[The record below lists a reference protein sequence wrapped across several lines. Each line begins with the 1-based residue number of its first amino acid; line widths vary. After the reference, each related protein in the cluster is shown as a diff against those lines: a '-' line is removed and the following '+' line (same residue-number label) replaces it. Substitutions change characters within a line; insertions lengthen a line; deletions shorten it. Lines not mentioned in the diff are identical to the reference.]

1 MNSLIFAFL
10 FYLFILILIGIW
22 SSRFNKTIDDFLLA
36 GRKLGAVPVAISAEA
51 SDMSGW
57 LALGLPG
64 LAYNFGFGA
73 IWAAIGSAF
82 GTLFNWTVV
91 AKKLR
96 HLSEKFHSLTL
107 PDFLEDK
114 FDDKSHAVRA
124 IATGII
130 AIFMTAY
137 TSAQFV
143 AGGKILSQ
151 TFGWSYE
158 FALMIAV
165 SIIAFY
171 TLMGGFFAVA
181 WTDVFQGMLIFSIMI
196 LLPIIAFLNCG
207 DITSNISSINP
218 SALLPTF
225 KYGGALMLL
234 FILGHISWFF
244 GYPGQPHILTR
255 YMAIDDEKNL
265 KKSTLIGMIWV
276 IVSLW
281 GAVMIG
287 IIGIAYLGT
296 IDDPERV
303 MPILAMHALPAW
315 AAGIVIAAIMA
326 AIMSTADSQLLVAT
340 SSFVEDIYRKIFR
353 PKASEKKLVFL
364 SRLFVILLT
373 ILAFFMALQ
382 GGIIYLLVAFAW
394 GGFAASFGPVIIL
407 ALWWKGIKKEGVMAG
422 MLSGCIAVIAWES
435 LGFSHYIYPGIFI
448 PGVLPGFIIS
458 FVISILVSIMQR
470 YDDFT
475 SKH

>member
-1 MNSLIFAFL
+1 MDALILAFI
-10 FYLFILILIGIW
+10 FYLVILILIGIW
-22 SSRFNKTIDDFLLA
+22 SSKFNKTLDDFLLA
-36 GRKLGAVPVAISAEA
+36 GRRLGAVPVAISAEA

-73 IWAAIGSAF
+73 IWAAIGSAL

-91 AKKLR
+91 SKKLR
-96 HLSEKFHSLTL
+96 RLSEKFRSLTL

-114 FDDKSHAVRA
+114 FEDRSHVVRG
-124 IATGII
+124 ISTGVI

-143 AGGKILSQ
+143 AGGKIMSEI
-151 TFGWSYE
+151 FGWSYE
-158 FALMIAV
+158 LALLLAV

-181 WTDVFQGMLIFSIMI
+181 WTDVFQGMLIFFIMI
-196 LLPIIAFLNCG
+196 FLPIIALLNCG
-207 DITSNISSINP
+207 DITASISKVNP

-225 KYGGALMLL
+225 KYGGVLMLL
-234 FILGHISWFF
+234 FIFGHFSWFF
-244 GYPGQPHILTR
+244 GYPGQPHILAR
-255 YMAIDDEKNL
+255 YMAIDSEKNL
-265 KKSTLIGMIWV
+265 KKSTFIGMVWV

-287 IIGIAYLGT
+287 ILGIAYLGN
-296 IDDPERV
+296 IEDPERI
-303 MPILAMHALPAW
+303 MPLLAIGILPKW
-315 AAGIVIAAIMA
+315 AAGVIVAVIMA

-340 SSFVEDIYRKIFR
+340 SAFVEDIYRKMFR
-353 PKASEKKLVFL
+353 PHASEEKLVFL
-364 SRLFVILLT
+364 SRMFVLFLT
-373 ILAFFMALQ
+373 ILAFLMALQ

-407 ALWWKGIKKEGVMAG
+407 SLWWKGITKRGAIVG
-422 MLSGCIAVIAWES
+422 MLIGAIIVISWEA
-435 LGFSHYIYPGIFI
+435 LGFAHYIRPGVFI

-458 FVISILVSIMQR
+458 FIMTVMISIMQK
-470 YDDFT
+470 
-475 SKH
+475 SNKNELPP

>member
-1 MNSLIFAFL
+1 VNALIFAFI
-10 FYLFILILIGIW
+10 FYLIILVLIGIW

-36 GRKLGAVPVAISAEA
+36 GRKLGYVPVAISAEA

-82 GTLFNWTVV
+82 GTLFNWTFV
-91 AKKLR
+91 ARRLR
-96 HLSEKFHSLTL
+96 RLSEKFHSLTL

-114 FDDKSHAVRA
+114 FDDKSHFVRA

-143 AGGKILSQ
+143 AGGKILSE

-158 FALMIAV
+158 FALIIAV

-171 TLMGGFFAVA
+171 TLLGGFFAVM
-181 WTDVFQGMLIFSIMI
+181 F
-196 LLPIIAFLNCG
+196 LPIIAVLNCG
-207 DITSNISSINP
+207 SLASDISKINP

-225 KYGGALMLL
+225 KYGGILMLL
-234 FILGHISWFF
+234 FIVGHFSWFF

-255 YMAIDDEKNL
+255 YMAIDNEKNL

-276 IVSLW
+276 VVSLW

-287 IIGIAYLGT
+287 IIGLASLST
-296 IDDPERV
+296 NDPERI
-303 MPILAMHALPAW
+303 MPILAMHNLPAW
-315 AAGIVIAAIMA
+315 GAGIVIAAIMA

-340 SSFVEDIYRKIFR
+340 SSFVEDIYRKIFH
-353 PKASEKKLVFL
+353 PDAPASKLMFL
-364 SRLFVILLT
+364 SRLFVVLIST
-373 ILAFFMALQ
+373 LAFLMALQ

-407 ALWWKGIKKEGVMAG
+407 SLWWKGMKKEGAIAG
-422 MLSGCIAVIAWES
+422 MLSGCIVVIAWES

-458 FVISILVSIMQR
+458 FVVSILVSIMKR
-470 YDDFT
+470 YN
-475 SKH
+475 

>member
-1 MNSLIFAFL
+1 MNALIFAFI
-10 FYLFILILIGIW
+10 FYLIILVLIGIW

-36 GRKLGAVPVAISAEA
+36 GRKLGYVPVAISAEA

-82 GTLFNWTVV
+82 GTLFNWTFV
-91 AKKLR
+91 ARRLR
-96 HLSEKFHSLTL
+96 RLSEKFHSLTL

-114 FDDKSHAVRA
+114 FDDKSHFVRA
-124 IATGII
+124 TSTGII

-143 AGGKILSQ
+143 AAGKILSE

-158 FALMIAV
+158 FALIIAV

-171 TLMGGFFAVA
+171 TLLGGFFAVA
-181 WTDVFQGMLIFSIMI
+181 WTDVFQGMLIFFIMI
-196 LLPIIAFLNCG
+196 FLPIIAFLNCG
-207 DITSNISSINP
+207 GLASNISKINP

-225 KYGGALMLL
+225 KYGGTLMLL
-234 FILGHISWFF
+234 FIIGHFSWFF

-255 YMAIDDEKNL
+255 YMAIDNEKNL

-276 IVSLW
+276 VVSLW

-287 IIGIAYLGT
+287 IIGLASLSIN
-296 IDDPERV
+296 DPERI
-303 MPILAMHALPAW
+303 MPILAMHTLPAW
-315 AAGIVIAAIMA
+315 GAGIVIAAIMA

-340 SSFVEDIYRKIFR
+340 SSFVEDIYRKIFH
-353 PKASEKKLVFL
+353 PDASEKKLMFL
-364 SRLFVILLT
+364 SRLFVVLIS
-373 ILAFFMALQ
+373 AFAFLMALQ

-407 ALWWKGIKKEGVMAG
+407 SLWWKGMKKKGAIAG